1 MSEKDESE
9 KCASPQDMTKDEL
22 QAEME
27 KIVED
32 LKGGKE
38 EKAGSHDEI
47 GATSIKSATL
57 NMATQ
62 MSFRVITFLLN
73 DFVLRHISRDVMGLI
88 NVRLN
93 LLDDTILFLSREAF
107 RLACIGHK
115 GVYTARVLILYRY

>member
-1 MSEKDESE
+1 
-9 KCASPQDMTKDEL
+9 MTKDEL

-38 EKAGSHDEI
+38 EKVDSHDDEI
-47 GATSIKSATL
+47 GATSIKAATL

-62 MSFRVITFLLN
+62 MGFRVITFLLN
-73 DFVLRHISRDVMGLI
+73 AFVLRHISRDVMGLI